1 MNEEPLKNL
10 SILLVED
17 NEMNTLLASSIIKR
31 TGAII
36 TEVDNGKDAIEELV
50 KQSFDIVLMDLHMPV
65 MNGFETTEYI
75 RKKLALNIPI
85 IAITAN
91 VINDEEK
98 RCLESGMNGF
108 ISKPYT
114 EKALLD
120 KILWT
125 LEKPG
130 EAETHVDNMPAAGV
144 SSLYN
149 LSALRAI
156 TGSNAAL
163 LKKILTVFCMEV
175 PAAIKDMKKAY
186 AGKNLLQVSELAHS
200 IKANI
205 DSLEIT
211 SLKETIRK
219 IESITKANT
228 PGPEL
233 AASITLLEATIDIVV
248 LQLMSNEL
256 S

>member
-1 MNEEPLKNL
+1 MNEEPLKDL

-17 NEMNTLLASSIIKR
+17 NEMNTLLAASIIER

-36 TEVDNGKDAIEELV
+36 TEVNNGRDAIEVLK
-50 KQSFDIVLMDLHMPV
+50 KQAFDIVLMDLNMPV
-65 MNGFETTEYI
+65 MNGFETAEHI
-75 RKKLALNIPI
+75 RKSLLLSVPI

-98 RCLESGMNGF
+98 RCVEAGMNGF

-120 KILWT
+120 KILAT
-125 LEKPG
+125 LKKTG
-130 EAETHVDNMPAAGV
+130 KTTAETGNEPVKNT
-144 SSLYN
+144 SSLYD
-149 LSALRAI
+149 LYALKAI
-156 TGSNAAL
+156 ARDNTAL
-163 LKKILTVFCMEV
+163 LKKMLTLFCTEV
-175 PAAIKDMKKAY
+175 PAAVTQLKKAH
-186 AGKNLLQVSELAHS
+186 ANKNLPQVYELAHS

-211 SLKETIRK
+211 PLKDIIRQ
-219 IESITKANT
+219 IESIARTNA
-228 PGPEL
+228 PSPDL
-233 AASITLLEATIDIVV
+233 PALITRLEATVDIVV
-248 LQLMSNEL
+248 LQLTANEL